1 MAETNGITE
10 IDGRRTA
17 LTIAKALA
25 AALVAGLF
33 SAVYCWSFWDPA
45 GAMKHVPVGI
55 VNLDEGAVANG
66 EDVNLGADI
75 TRHAVEGDAANFV
88 ELDADALN
96 EGIENSGCL
105 LVFEIPERFSRDV
118 MSGTDGVPKVA
129 DLEVYKNVRYNYI
142 FSQFSSSV
150 EKEFENEIDAAI
162 VNAYVGGAYA
172 GLERARNGF
181 EDASDGA
188 ERLASGGDGLG
199 IGLSSLEEGAGS
211 ATGGAGS
218 VASGAHDLAEGASV
232 LDVGAQSLAD
242 GTEYLADSTQAMPGK
257 TARLASGA
265 SSAAE
270 GVADAAEGA
279 VSLSDTARSVQD
291 GLASL
296 SDGLEGGMQRLNSA
310 QSGLSALSAQL
321 EEGSS
326 SADALADGALSAR
339 QCYRAAVA
347 AAQSPEGTYDG
358 RTADEWIGIGDAG
371 IQQVSDGA
379 SAMSQRLLSASSD
392 AAAGAGALA
401 DASEGVQDAVARIGS
416 SDTAGQTLAYG
427 QDRLVSGLDRLSVGL
442 SAAQAGL
449 EDLASG
455 SRTLAD
461 SSDVLVS
468 GIQQAN
474 DGAQSVAQG
483 AGSMNQGASTLSGG
497 AGALAAALPQI
508 RDGAASAEDGAE
520 QLASGASE
528 LVSATAAG
536 ADGLSGSLAVDSSDM
551 GAYVADPTNA
561 RVEKYGALDHYGQGF
576 APFFMT
582 TSLWLG
588 ALMIFFVI
596 EPLYPKQRGAGRL
609 RTVLGRIPSCLAACA
624 LEAAAVTAAAFF
636 IGVPSMYS
644 TSPFLLF
651 GYALSVSVCF
661 MLIMQFLN
669 MTLGV
674 VGKALAVLVLILQL
688 ACSGG
693 TLPVELGRGF
703 LASMKPF
710 MPFTYAIDGFR
721 ETITYA
727 NPSVILG
734 DLGILAAAGMIFLML
749 SLATWDFAEKR
760 RVVETAQFVAWNA

>member
-1 MAETNGITE
+1 MRYPSAAWAERVEQVTPG
-10 IDGRRTA
+10 
-17 LTIAKALA
+17 
-25 AALVAGLF
+25 
-33 SAVYCWSFWDPA
+33 PA
-45 GAMKHVPVGI
+45 SPKKQRSSC
-55 VNLDEGAVANG
+55 GAVLM
-66 EDVNLGADI
+66 NLIAG
-75 TRHAVEGDAANFV
+75 G
-88 ELDADALN
+88 
-96 EGIENSGCL
+96 
-105 LVFEIPERFSRDV
+105 
-118 MSGTDGVPKVA
+118 K
-129 DLEVYKNVRYNYI
+129 DLQRY
-142 FSQFSSSV
+142 
-150 EKEFENEIDAAI
+150 
-162 VNAYVGGAYA
+162 
-172 GLERARNGF
+172 
-181 EDASDGA
+181 
-188 ERLASGGDGLG
+188 
-199 IGLSSLEEGAGS
+199 GS
-211 ATGGAGS
+211 ARF
-218 VASGAHDLAEGASV
+218 L
-232 LDVGAQSLAD
+232 
-242 GTEYLADSTQAMPGK
+242 P
-257 TARLASGA
+257 RLASGA

-270 GVADAAEGA
+270 GVADAVEGA
-279 VSLSDTARSVQD
+279 ASLSDTARSVQD

-296 SDGLEGGMQRLNSA
+296 SDGLEGGMQRLDSA

-358 RTADEWIGIGDAG
+358 RTADEWIGIGDVA

-379 SAMSQRLLSASSD
+379 SAMSKRLSAASSD
-392 AAAGAGALA
+392 AAAGAGTLA

-416 SDTAGQTLAYG
+416 SDAAGQTLAYG

-461 SSDVLVS
+461 SSDVLVY

-474 DGAQSVAQG
+474 DGAQSVA
-483 AGSMNQGASTLSGG
+483 QGASTLSGG

-520 QLASGASE
+520 RLASGASE

-561 RVEKYGALDHYGQGF
+561 RVEKYGALDYYGQGF

-609 RTVLGRIPSCLAACA
+609 RTVLGRIPSYLAACA
-624 LEAAAVTAAAFF
+624 LEAAAVMAAAFL

-644 TSPFLLF
+644 TSPFLLL

-674 VGKALAVLVLILQL
+674 AGKALAVLVLILQL

>member
-17 LTIAKALA
+17 LTIAKAVA

-33 SAVYCWSFWDPA
+33 SAFYCWSFWDPA

-75 TRHAVEGDAANFV
+75 THHAVEGDAANFV
-88 ELDADALN
+88 ELDADALD
-96 EGIENSGCL
+96 EGTENSGCL

-211 ATGGAGS
+211 AAEGAGS

-232 LDVGAQSLAD
+232 LDAGAQSLAD

-265 SSAAE
+265 S
-270 GVADAAEGA
+270 
-279 VSLSDTARSVQD
+279 
-291 GLASL
+291 
-296 SDGLEGGMQRLNSA
+296 
-310 QSGLSALSAQL
+310 
-321 EEGSS
+321 
-326 SADALADGALSAR
+326 
-339 QCYRAAVA
+339 
-347 AAQSPEGTYDG
+347 
-358 RTADEWIGIGDAG
+358 
-371 IQQVSDGA
+371 
-379 SAMSQRLLSASSD
+379 
-392 AAAGAGALA
+392 
-401 DASEGVQDAVARIGS
+401 
-416 SDTAGQTLAYG
+416 
-427 QDRLVSGLDRLSVGL
+427 

-474 DGAQSVAQG
+474 DGAQSVVQG

-536 ADGLSGSLAVDSSDM
+536 ADRLSGSLAVDSSDM

-561 RVEKYGALDHYGQGF
+561 RVEKYGALDYYGQGF

-582 TSLWLG
+582 TALWLG

-596 EPLYPKQRGAGRL
+596 EPLCPKQRGAGRL
-609 RTVLGRIPSCLAACA
+609 RTVLGRIPSYLAACA
-624 LEAAAVTAAAFF
+624 LEAAAVTAAAFL

-674 VGKALAVLVLILQL
+674 IGKALAVLVLILQL

>member
-17 LTIAKALA
+17 LTIAKAVA
-25 AALVAGLF
+25 VALVVGLF
-33 SAVYCWSFWDPA
+33 SAFYCWSFWDPA

-55 VNLDEGAVANG
+55 VNLDEGAVANV

-88 ELDADALN
+88 ELDADALD

-172 GLERARNGF
+172 GLERARNGS

-211 ATGGAGS
+211 AAEGAGS

-257 TARLASGA
+257 TDRLASGA
-265 SSAAE
+265 S
-270 GVADAAEGA
+270 
-279 VSLSDTARSVQD
+279 
-291 GLASL
+291 
-296 SDGLEGGMQRLNSA
+296 
-310 QSGLSALSAQL
+310 
-321 EEGSS
+321 
-326 SADALADGALSAR
+326 
-339 QCYRAAVA
+339 
-347 AAQSPEGTYDG
+347 
-358 RTADEWIGIGDAG
+358 
-371 IQQVSDGA
+371 
-379 SAMSQRLLSASSD
+379 
-392 AAAGAGALA
+392 
-401 DASEGVQDAVARIGS
+401 
-416 SDTAGQTLAYG
+416 
-427 QDRLVSGLDRLSVGL
+427 

-474 DGAQSVAQG
+474 DGAQSVAQS

-520 QLASGASE
+520 RLASGASE

-561 RVEKYGALDHYGQGF
+561 RVEKYGALDYYGQGF

-596 EPLYPKQRGAGRL
+596 EPLCPKQRGAGRL
-609 RTVLGRIPSCLAACA
+609 RTVLGRIPSYLAACA
-624 LEAAAVTAAAFF
+624 LEAAAVTAAAFL

-674 VGKALAVLVLILQL
+674 IGKALAVLVLILQL

-760 RVVETAQFVAWNA
+760 RVVETAQFVARNA